1 MFVHIEQGN
10 LIKLC
15 YIIKEENGLLL
26 LFDCEWMTAKSIGYI
41 IIFYT
46 FLI

>member
-26 LFDCEWMTAKSIGYI
+26 LFDSE
-41 IIFYT
+41 
-46 FLI
+46 

>member
-26 LFDCEWMTAKSIGYI
+26 LFDSEWITAKSIGYI

-46 FLI
+46 FFN

>member
-1 MFVHIEQGN
+1 MFVHIEQEN

-26 LFDCEWMTAKSIGYI
+26 LFDSE
-41 IIFYT
+41 
-46 FLI
+46 